1 MTIVIEALQETPVAR
16 RRVELVERKGLGHPD
31 TICDALVETI
41 SLALNRM
48 YLERIGSIAHYNV
61 DKALLVAGQ
70 CTKGFGFGSV
80 TRPMELI
87 LGDRATFEAEGQ
99 RFPVEDTA
107 RGSVNAWVRA
117 HLPHVRPGEDLHL
130 RSVLA
135 PGSEELRGIFAAD
148 RAAMPANDT
157 GGASGYAP
165 LSPTE
170 EIVLAIEQRLN
181 SSAFKAQ
188 FADTGQDVKVFAV
201 RHDERLTVTVAM
213 P

>member
-87 LGDRATFEAEGQ
+87 LGDRATFEAEG
-99 RFPVEDTA
+99 RDFPSRT
-107 RGSVNAWVRA
+107 
-117 HLPHVRPGEDLHL
+117 
-130 RSVLA
+130 
-135 PGSEELRGIFAAD
+135 
-148 RAAMPANDT
+148 
-157 GGASGYAP
+157 
-165 LSPTE
+165 
-170 EIVLAIEQRLN
+170 
-181 SSAFKAQ
+181 
-188 FADTGQDVKVFAV
+188 
-201 RHDERLTVTVAM
+201 RHAGV
-213 P
+213 